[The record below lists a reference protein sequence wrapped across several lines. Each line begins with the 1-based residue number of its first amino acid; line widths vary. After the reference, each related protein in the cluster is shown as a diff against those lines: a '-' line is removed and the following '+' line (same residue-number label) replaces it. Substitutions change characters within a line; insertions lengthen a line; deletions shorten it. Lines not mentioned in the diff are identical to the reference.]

1 MGVAFLDWDWAGA
14 EGVAVYPPGLSEAIA
29 WPAGAHVGAAISRLH
44 DETMLRGQAGG
55 ALFG

>member
-14 EGVAVYPPGLSEAIA
+14 EGEAVYPPGLSEAIA

-55 ALFG
+55 ALFR